1 MLIKFGGGVVD
12 ARGSQAGNTYS
23 RNRFGAYIR
32 ARIKGVD
39 PKSSRQGAA
48 RIRMMTLAEQWR
60 ESPMDAAKR
69 GAWETYAASV
79 SWLNKLGEAVNLTGY
94 NHYMR
99 SNAAIAAA
107 GGTRVDDGPTSLGLP
122 GADETVVPTAL
133 GEGSTISI
141 AFDDA
146 LDWCAEVGGYMLI
159 EVGVPQNAT
168 RNFFGGPWR
177 VAGAIAGAV
186 EPVSSPQTVPTP
198 WTLVEGQKIWTRVK
212 IIRAD
217 GRVSTPFQTAPILV
231 GPAA

>member
-32 ARIKGVD
+32 ARVKGVD
-39 PKSSRQGAA
+39 PKSSRQGTA

-60 ESPMDAAKR
+60 ESPMTSDKR

-107 GGTRVDDGPTSLGLP
+107 GGDRVDDGPTDIGLP
-122 GADETVVPTAL
+122 GGDETVVVT
-133 GEGSTISI
+133 GEGTGSTISV
-141 AFDDA
+141 AFDDE
-146 LDWCAEVGGYMLI
+146 LDWCAEDGGYLLVEM
-159 EVGVPQNAT
+159 GMPQNQT

-177 VAGAIAGAV
+177 VAGSIAGAV
-186 EPVSSPQTVPTP
+186 VPVTSPQTVNTA
-198 WTLVEGQKIWTRVK
+198 WTLTYGQKIWVRCK

-217 GRVSTPFQTAPILV
+217 GRVSTPFLPAPFLPTAP
-231 GPAA
+231 